1 MAKSKIEAKVSKN
14 IRPFIKRDYIKR
26 EMINGVPTNQNS
38 GFWSKVFKNQILKWV
53 EVLFHTVMMNRLLI
67 RMHLNYYQE
76 IILIGRK

>member
-1 MAKSKIEAKVSKN
+1 
-14 IRPFIKRDYIKR
+14 
-26 EMINGVPTNQNS
+26 MINGVPTNQNS